1 MQAFIEL
8 LIYLYSFFTHEKERQ
23 EKEEQEEQLT
33 EKRSLKRSMSDDC
46 MMRKREKIEF

>member
-23 EKEEQEEQLT
+23 EQEEPLE
-33 EKRSLKRSMSDDC
+33 EKSSLKRSMSDDC